1 MRVWHQS
8 FTTLA
13 DVPLYRDG
21 LARRIAAVARPGT
34 EIVLHGQLPG
44 TYSSDYPGNDLGH
57 SALFWLHG
65 LQWITAA
72 LTAQKEGYDAFLMA
86 TMSNPLSQEIRTLV
100 DIPVI
105 GYGETCMHMAGLY
118 GRRFGMLCFM
128 AGRTEFWPDAARR
141 WGCAERFAGVAP
153 IGAGF
158 RDVLAAYADPAAR
171 DRVVARVVEA
181 GTRLVEENEVDVII
195 PSEMPLNLL
204 LAEAGVSEIAGA
216 TVMDGL
222 AVSVK
227 MTEMT
232 VDLRA
237 GSGMRASRRGYF
249 HAPPDPGRVQQVL
262 HFYGLEQLA
271 GKMTDG

>member
-1 MRVWHQS
+1 MRIWHQS
-8 FTTLA
+8 FTTLS

-21 LARRIAAVARPGT
+21 LARRIAGVARLDT
-34 EIVLHGQLPG
+34 EVVLHGQIPG

-105 GYGETCMHMAGLY
+105 GYGETCMHVAGLY

-128 AGRTEFWPDAARR
+128 AGRQEFWPDAARR
-141 WGCAERFAGVAP
+141 WGCAERFAGIAP

-158 RDVLAAYADPAAR
+158 RDVLAAYAEPAAR
-171 DRVVARVVEA
+171 YRLVEQVVAA
-181 GTRLVEENEVDVII
+181 GTRLVEETGADVII

-204 LAEAGVSEIAGA
+204 LAEAGVAEIAGA

-227 MTEMT
+227 MTET
-232 VDLRA
+232 LVDLRRS
-237 GSGMRASRRGYF
+237 SGMRPSRRGYF
-249 HAPPDPGRVQQVL
+249 HAPPDPGRVEQVL
-262 HFYGLEQLA
+262 RFYGLEHL
-271 GKMTDG
+271 GKKMTEG